1 MKIEYKSNK
10 LKKQL
15 TEPREVQKA
24 FGVNA
29 KRVVQRVSEMEN
41 SPNLEVLKQI
51 PAANCHSLKGNRK
64 DEWAVDISG
73 NHRIVFEIFLN
84 PIPLKD
90 DGSIETTK
98 VDCIRILGTED
109 YH

>member
-1 MKIEYKSNK
+1 MKIDYKSNK

-15 TEPREVQKA
+15 TEAREVQKA

-29 KRVVQRVSEMEN
+29 KRVAQRIFEMEN

-51 PAANCHSLKGNRK
+51 PAANCHLLKGDRK
-64 DEWAVDISG
+64 GQWAVDISA
-73 NHRIVFEIFLN
+73 NHRIVFELLHD

-90 DGSIETTK
+90 DGSLDATK
-98 VDCIRILGTED
+98 VDMIRILDTGD